1 MNLQVNC
8 PFCQMLLSVDTRFG
22 GSQMQCPSCQQL
34 FVVPAVPVAQPVA
47 MPAVARPPVPG
58 VQRPGAP
65 SPQSRPRTQAAPPTV
80 QSGTSGGPM
89 KVIMLGL
96 TAVMVAGLIYG
107 GMRMLDSAKKKQ
119 NDGME
124 LSAAAKAREEE
135 RLKKMRE
142 FRAEQDAEKKAL
154 ENDILEWIAK
164 RIGDEDKKVAEEL
177 TRECKA
183 VMAEM
188 DKLWA
193 DADSNNDP
201 QDLREF
207 WIEKLGKRIRENKI
221 VFHWLGG
228 KPVSALTDALFGPN
242 REFSRPRGEVAD
254 FLASGQYRGSGTGF
268 FVSSDGLIM
277 TNAHVVDDAQEID
290 YRGTDGVIRKANV
303 LKADRDADIAIL
315 RTKDG
320 AARTWLP
327 LDVTES
333 RMGAGVFT
341 IGFPNASIQGVEP
354 KFTDGR
360 VSSLSGI
367 RDDKDRYQISVPIQP
382 GNSGGPLVDMKT
394 GSVVGVIVAILRRE
408 IGADNV
414 SYAVKS
420 RVAAGVLSRVS
431 GKTDP
436 ASGDAPRDLEAMAA
450 KVRAA
455 TVMLLVK

>member
-34 FVVPAVPVAQPVA
+34 FVVPVPVAQPAVL
-47 MPAVARPPVPG
+47 PAAARPPAPG

-65 SPQSRPRTQAAPPTV
+65 SPQARLRTQAAPPTV
-80 QSGTSGGPM
+80 QSAAPGSPM
-89 KVIMLGL
+89 KAIMLGL

-135 RLKKMRE
+135 RIKKMRE
-142 FRAEQDAEKKAL
+142 FRSEQEDEKKAL
-154 ENDILEWIAK
+154 EKEILDWIAK

-183 VMAEM
+183 VIAEM

-193 DADSNNDP
+193 DADPNNDP
-201 QDLREF
+201 KDLRAF
-207 WIEKLGKRIRENKI
+207 WVEKLTKRLQDNKT

-228 KPVSALTDALFGPN
+228 KPIAALTDALFGSDRAPE
-242 REFSRPRGEVAD
+242 RQRGEMAD
-254 FLASGQYRGSGTGF
+254 FLASGQYRASGTGF
-268 FVSSDGLIM
+268 FVSSSGLIM
-277 TNAHVVDDAQEID
+277 TNAHAVDDAKEVD
-290 YRGTDGVIRKANV
+290 YRGPDGVIRQATV
-303 LKADRDADIAIL
+303 LKADPEADIAVL
-315 RTKDG
+315 RAKSTST
-320 AARTWLP
+320 AWLA
-327 LDVTES
+327 LDPAES

-360 VSSLSGI
+360 ISSLSGI
-367 RDDKDRYQISVPIQP
+367 RDEKERYQVSVPVQP
-382 GNSGGPLVDMKT
+382 GNSGGALVDVKSGT
-394 GSVVGVIVAILRRE
+394 VVGVMVAVLSRRM
-408 IGADNV
+408 GADNV

-420 RVAAGVLSRVS
+420 RVAAEVLASVGGAEAS
-431 GKTDP
+431 KAPDANGK
-436 ASGDAPRDLEAMAA
+436 DLETLAA
-450 KVRAA
+450 SVRAA
-455 TVMLLVK
+455 TVMILVK